1 MKALLQK
8 IRRILKDRRTRQ
20 MLTRFISVTAAVVVF
35 VTTYAL
41 VLPAITMETEA
52 QCGIEAHQHSDEC
65 YTDELV
71 CEIPESPGHAHT
83 DACYELSQVLVCETP
98 EHEHSVDNG
107 CYDEDGNLI
116 CELSEHHHTV
126 NDGCYKEVKELV
138 CDIPES
144 EGHTHDFSCYKKVLT
159 CGKEVHTHSTA
170 CYHIDAASRAAT
182 EAAAVASTESA
193 AIAGTESMMS
203 TKASTASE
211 GTAFADNL
219 PGDEIDE
226 SNIGTIGTATSADT
240 ENADTT
246 SADANAAGAD
256 LGVESGTWTPAEE
269 TVDSALSETDGGA
282 EGSTASATSSSTTS
296 SISSTASTTEKA
308 TEENAGYVPVLDELN
323 INAVLND
330 HTGIYYYHPE
340 SDFATDSNEAST
352 ESSDGPVPADNND
365 NNVAEDTNDD
375 TANVVIDGTAIPAED
390 WHRIPNN
397 TEDGEITEL
406 GESDFL
412 RVYLA
417 YTIPAGSLDET
428 NTVAHYRLPEN
439 IRLTD
444 DQINTINSTVNG
456 IAGQYMSMDTLEILD
471 PDMYNASL
479 GIEAVEGTRTPDQDI
494 QDYLNDL
501 EKAGREASEYI
512 NATVRVENVFNEDS
526 GDYEGQDLVFTFTP
540 YSILKNRHEYD
551 KDGQPTKAGEE
562 LRGWVSL
569 DLTTDEIEWIATGNG
584 DDNDDK
590 KAVEKTAD
598 IVFVEEDREFDT
610 DEISTKLK
618 LVEKTATE
626 NSLTDEADKADA
638 DAVDE
643 SPANKEETSDES
655 AANADTSDSAA
666 FDPNE
671 TVKDGEST
679 EGSDVIMP
687 AMSFT
692 DSIKVVT
699 GKPAG
704 PVNGGMADAAVASA
718 AESLPEE
725 AEVSVRVE
733 ADEGTF
739 PAGTTMVLK
748 AVEDLDAVAEAVT
761 ETVENNA
768 AVTSSE
774 DAHNNSAEDDFNTD
788 AAIEAETDP
797 QTTAVPENTNK
808 KPYGFQAVD
817 ITFLD
822 KDGNEIEPAKPVRV
836 ALTSEIVDRVR
847 QEIQDAGENR
857 ESETS
862 EESDTSS
869 NAGSSIIADPV
880 VVHVDDNG
888 NTEQMELVVP
898 DDVEPAQ
905 GKTEE
910 ELLEEA
916 AAADP
921 EKPEVEFE
929 AGSFSVYAIVYTVD
943 FHYEID
949 GKEYSYSIDG
959 GAAITLSELLPILGI
974 IADDVNTEINEV
986 RAFLEDVDTV
996 TFSNPEYVLV
1006 KKYNEETSV
1015 GVIEDALDLKIQYS
1029 AEVTEARKEEYK
1041 LKTVQA
1047 GDWALISVQPFTT
1060 EETLTIT
1067 MKDGQVIIV
1076 NVTDNQVTVDD
1087 TSELVGKID
1096 AEKNYIIY
1104 TVVGNAYHVLKADG
1118 TTQVYPGR
1126 PNFDELDNNYRWHLH
1141 YIFTEMHREPTMEY
1155 TYFFI
1160 RPANVNNKSIA
1171 LNVAGTDLVQ
1181 NGTNNI
1187 ALLPQFNG
1195 TEFTGFVMEGY
1206 DNVKLADNGN
1216 QFVSSSSASSL
1227 IQLYEQEPLPTYNF
1241 TVVADDTNPMYQDD
1255 NVMGYVSGI
1264 DKNNQ
1269 NRTNVAQFSAI
1280 TNTEKRNSR
1289 RITAVPKPMA
1299 SNPSTSRYAFDHWE
1313 LDGNIVYQLNSDGS
1327 IKKDNQGN
1335 PLTVGATIEANTL
1348 VIPNN
1353 ESVLKAVFKYN
1364 GYTSD
1369 NPKGRVINP
1378 DDISSLVDELR
1389 AKNVPLDPAGCS
1401 KTAEVYDYENRIYR
1415 VDLTSRASLAT
1426 FAGIIDLGFILDVSA
1441 SMLFPSKLKDAAGV
1455 TPGAKRISTINNNN
1469 NWQTWGLSTSR
1480 NQSNPYYIIANE
1492 NNTATVCKLFY
1503 DSSDRTWKLSDSSDD
1518 TKIFSVG
1525 NNPAKQYYSQNKSY
1539 VIKDADD
1546 FVTAADLADSDA
1558 RAILRELGIARVN
1571 ATKNRAFYL
1580 QNSIN
1585 GTIKELNRI
1594 LEVLAIAADENSGA
1608 DVRIAWNT
1616 FKNYISDGE
1625 GQTQYDFETA
1635 KGGSIKLDYD
1645 KNAYGGGTSTDIA
1658 ILDAAGVRRS
1668 DVPDFDDYSDGALY
1682 VDWQNRDN
1690 YYNSATGLTKKYK
1703 YLTWD
1708 TNNGNRTYTDKLAGK
1723 GFQWD
1728 SNYKYAVLITD
1739 GAPQRG
1745 GLAIDDAL
1753 VRRAAQELQ
1762 KQGVKLITIGL
1773 SMADVAGGEELLFN
1787 LSSLGNDNYPLFY
1800 SASSGDELQEILNQ
1814 IIRGLIQDAAVQG
1827 TITDTVHEAF
1837 YPVNKDTGLPLQNN
1851 DVIDLDGKFIRNG
1864 EGGLTQAQKD
1874 AGYGVIH
1881 ETDGSYQVI
1890 WTEQNITTGTTG
1902 WHGTVFVKAKEDLL
1916 GGNGLQT
1923 NEGMA
1928 SIEVVS
1934 YSVDGGEPVTFMSEE
1949 EDTEQLLKTREVE
1962 MESPRVNVNELSILK
1977 NDSEWTVYLGTEVD
1991 PKEQLR
1997 KLYENILVEEVVTK
2011 AKDTDSDTYEIP
2023 DITDTVNGGGL
2034 RYSLAPD
2041 DFTDGR
2047 EGTAGYSTDCET
2059 YRLADLIR
2067 ELIDN
2072 LIEKNTE
2079 GTEGADADQYA
2090 YWSSFITEDEN
2101 HNRILNWNKFIEEA
2115 MKPAVGTGKA
2125 GIYIPYHVHGISD
2138 GGYIQITLNKEIVDD
2153 EEDDLI
2159 NKSPHRTTVLSEIDD
2174 NDGSYKPVEKYS
2186 LNILYEPDY
2195 FDALPIGQHGTGTA
2209 DFHTGDYG
2217 TNYQGH
2223 AAGNEDRT
2231 NTHIINVFARDF
2243 EIIKTDME
2251 STAAITNNPAQFKL
2265 YRKASADEITSIQQQ
2280 EDAAEEARR
2289 QGYIDAGKEDE
2300 YDPADRA
2307 PSRLKKRIDFEPGYD
2322 PAADPV
2328 FIRIDKSDMTPAEIE
2343 ALKTSL
2349 KNQLFVDDP
2358 ALDMTTSTAD
2368 GTAKLENLPMAPD
2381 NIYYMVETKAPDKYS
2396 AMPEPLK
2403 VCIDFTDVFWD
2414 LSGANPRNYI
2424 TDKTTITL
2432 PDGSTIPAIDSTT
2445 GKPVIPYNWDQEY
2458 KEVAG
2463 ETKENAKIVVK
2474 NISPQYYQVYYKP
2487 VQVNKGTES
2496 EPQLEDVSNKYYIR
2510 NETPGVELPAS
2521 GGPGTALIYF
2531 LGFMLTVL
2539 GCLGITRGYKGTV

>member
-1 MKALLQK
+1 M
-8 IRRILKDRRTRQ
+8 
-20 MLTRFISVTAAVVVF
+20 
-35 VTTYAL
+35 
-41 VLPAITMETEA
+41 
-52 QCGIEAHQHSDEC
+52 
-65 YTDELV
+65 
-71 CEIPESPGHAHT
+71 
-83 DACYELSQVLVCETP
+83 
-98 EHEHSVDNG
+98 
-107 CYDEDGNLI
+107 
-116 CELSEHHHTV
+116 
-126 NDGCYKEVKELV
+126 
-138 CDIPES
+138 
-144 EGHTHDFSCYKKVLT
+144 
-159 CGKEVHTHSTA
+159 
-170 CYHIDAASRAAT
+170 
-182 EAAAVASTESA
+182 
-193 AIAGTESMMS
+193 
-203 TKASTASE
+203 
-211 GTAFADNL
+211 
-219 PGDEIDE
+219 
-226 SNIGTIGTATSADT
+226 
-240 ENADTT
+240 
-246 SADANAAGAD
+246 
-256 LGVESGTWTPAEE
+256 
-269 TVDSALSETDGGA
+269 
-282 EGSTASATSSSTTS
+282 
-296 SISSTASTTEKA
+296 
-308 TEENAGYVPVLDELN
+308 
-323 INAVLND
+323 
-330 HTGIYYYHPE
+330 
-340 SDFATDSNEAST
+340 
-352 ESSDGPVPADNND
+352 
-365 NNVAEDTNDD
+365 
-375 TANVVIDGTAIPAED
+375 
-390 WHRIPNN
+390 
-397 TEDGEITEL
+397 
-406 GESDFL
+406 
-412 RVYLA
+412 
-417 YTIPAGSLDET
+417 
-428 NTVAHYRLPEN
+428 
-439 IRLTD
+439 
-444 DQINTINSTVNG
+444 
-456 IAGQYMSMDTLEILD
+456 
-471 PDMYNASL
+471 
-479 GIEAVEGTRTPDQDI
+479 
-494 QDYLNDL
+494 
-501 EKAGREASEYI
+501 
-512 NATVRVENVFNEDS
+512 
-526 GDYEGQDLVFTFTP
+526 
-540 YSILKNRHEYD
+540 
-551 KDGQPTKAGEE
+551 
-562 LRGWVSL
+562 
-569 DLTTDEIEWIATGNG
+569 
-584 DDNDDK
+584 
-590 KAVEKTAD
+590 
-598 IVFVEEDREFDT
+598 
-610 DEISTKLK
+610 
-618 LVEKTATE
+618 
-626 NSLTDEADKADA
+626 
-638 DAVDE
+638 
-643 SPANKEETSDES
+643 
-655 AANADTSDSAA
+655 
-666 FDPNE
+666 
-671 TVKDGEST
+671 
-679 EGSDVIMP
+679 
-687 AMSFT
+687 
-692 DSIKVVT
+692 
-699 GKPAG
+699 
-704 PVNGGMADAAVASA
+704 
-718 AESLPEE
+718 
-725 AEVSVRVE
+725 
-733 ADEGTF
+733 
-739 PAGTTMVLK
+739 
-748 AVEDLDAVAEAVT
+748 
-761 ETVENNA
+761 
-768 AVTSSE
+768 
-774 DAHNNSAEDDFNTD
+774 
-788 AAIEAETDP
+788 
-797 QTTAVPENTNK
+797 
-808 KPYGFQAVD
+808 
-817 ITFLD
+817 
-822 KDGNEIEPAKPVRV
+822 
-836 ALTSEIVDRVR
+836 
-847 QEIQDAGENR
+847 
-857 ESETS
+857 
-862 EESDTSS
+862 
-869 NAGSSIIADPV
+869 
-880 VVHVDDNG
+880 
-888 NTEQMELVVP
+888 
-898 DDVEPAQ
+898 
-905 GKTEE
+905 
-910 ELLEEA
+910 
-916 AAADP
+916 
-921 EKPEVEFE
+921 
-929 AGSFSVYAIVYTVD
+929 
-943 FHYEID
+943 
-949 GKEYSYSIDG
+949 
-959 GAAITLSELLPILGI
+959 
-974 IADDVNTEINEV
+974 
-986 RAFLEDVDTV
+986 
-996 TFSNPEYVLV
+996 
-1006 KKYNEETSV
+1006 
-1015 GVIEDALDLKIQYS
+1015 
-1029 AEVTEARKEEYK
+1029 
-1041 LKTVQA
+1041 
-1047 GDWALISVQPFTT
+1047 
-1060 EETLTIT
+1060 
-1067 MKDGQVIIV
+1067 IIV

-1160 RPANVNNKSIA
+1160 RPANVNAKSIA

-1280 TNTEKRNSR
+1280 TNTDKRNSR

-1558 RAILRELGIARVN
+1558 RAILSELGIDRVN

-1682 VDWQNRDN
+1682 VDWQGRDN

-2079 GTEGADADQYA
+2079 GTEGADAAQYA

-2159 NKSPHRTTVLSEIDD
+2159 IKSPHRTTVLSEIDD

-2195 FDALPIGQHGTGTA
+2195 FNALPIGQHGTGTA
-2209 DFHTGDYG
+2209 DFHTGAYG

-2403 VCIDFTDVFWD
+2403 VCIDFTDAFWD

-2424 TDKTTITL
+2424 TDETTISL

-2539 GCLGITRGYKGTV
+2539 GCLGIARGYKGTV